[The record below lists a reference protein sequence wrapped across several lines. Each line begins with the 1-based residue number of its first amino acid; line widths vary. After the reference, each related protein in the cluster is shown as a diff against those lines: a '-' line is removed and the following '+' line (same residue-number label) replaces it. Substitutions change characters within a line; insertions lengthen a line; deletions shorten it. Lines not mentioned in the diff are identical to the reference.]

1 MTQQPNNRLRG
12 SLHHLAEYP
21 LALPP
26 AETTVRQMIDIV
38 CSRQGLQL
46 EAVPI
51 SNHAK
56 TVVNFVQLGGGLSVA
71 SEIAVRHLV
80 AEGAIVALPI
90 SDPGMDLR
98 DIEIQTLARRSLPVA
113 AQAFLG
119 MLRERLPGP
128 G

>member
-1 MTQQPNNRLRG
+1 ML
-12 SLHHLAEYP
+12 
-21 LALPP
+21 
-26 AETTVRQMIDIV
+26 
-38 CSRQGLQL
+38 
-46 EAVPI
+46 I

-71 SEIAVRHLV
+71 SGIAVRHLV

-98 DIEIQTLARRSLPVA
+98 DIEIQTLAGRSLPVA

-119 MLRERLPGP
+119 TRRERLPGP